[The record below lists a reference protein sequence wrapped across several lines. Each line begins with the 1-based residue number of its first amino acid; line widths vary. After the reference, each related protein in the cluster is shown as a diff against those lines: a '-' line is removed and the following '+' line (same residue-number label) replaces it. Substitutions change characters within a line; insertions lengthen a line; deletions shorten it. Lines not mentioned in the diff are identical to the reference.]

1 MSRGVIDWKAVIEST
16 FTGVRGPLFIGG
28 LALFCVLVTT
38 LFLMR
43 KPWTVAPELKPRAM
57 TTTGSK
63 TYAAP
68 EAQSDKRLDAALAK
82 ALAER
87 SSPAAR
93 TPMMGSPARSFGR
106 RGA

>member
-28 LALFCVLVTT
+28 LALFCVLVIT
-38 LFLMR
+38 LFFMR
-43 KPWTVAPELKPRAM
+43 KPWYVGPELKPRAL
-57 TTTGSK
+57 TTAGSK
-63 TYAAP
+63 TYAVQ

-87 SSPAAR
+87 SSPPAR
-93 TPMMGSPARSFGR
+93 TPVMGSPARGFGR